1 MNGSRMLMGEIKTGI
16 FQLLNLSWTKLKLNF
31 RQQLMSINV
40 MEKCKSTFLNRQMQA
55 TLFIFT

>member
-1 MNGSRMLMGEIKTGI
+1 MGEIKTGI